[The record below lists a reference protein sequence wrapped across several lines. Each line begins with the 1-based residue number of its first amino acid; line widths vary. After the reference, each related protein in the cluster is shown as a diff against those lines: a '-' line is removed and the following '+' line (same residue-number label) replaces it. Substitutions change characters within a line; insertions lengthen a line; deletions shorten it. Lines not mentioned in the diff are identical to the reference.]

1 MPPQLALFLCTAF
14 VLCLLHLERRHSQGV
29 SAATWIPT
37 LWMIAVAGKPVGTWL
52 GIAGTAET
60 GSAPDRLVLTS
71 LCVAGVIVVV
81 VRRFKWGGAL
91 RQHWWLVLL
100 LAYMFLSTMWSDIT
114 LIALK
119 RCLRQSI
126 VVIMALVVMSERN
139 PRQAFESIVRRS
151 AYVLIPYS
159 LLLIKYYQHL
169 GVEYTRYSG
178 VQMWVGAT
186 VHKNTL
192 GRLCVISAF
201 FLLWELYRRWRH
213 ESPAVGK
220 YQTMADVSVLAI
232 AVHLLRGA
240 DGVYSATS
248 IGTMAVGI
256 AVFMGLL
263 RLRRARHTLP
273 QPVLLGMVFLL
284 FAFGTS
290 APFLGGTN
298 VAVFSSSFGRNET
311 LTGRTDTWAELVP
324 VVKQQPMLGRGV
336 GSFWTTERKEFYQM
350 DHGHNGY
357 LDVLL
362 ELGVVGLGLNLIW
375 LLSCA
380 RQLHRT
386 LAEDYLWG
394 SLGICLLLMLLVYN
408 TTESVLG
415 DLSTQLTAL
424 VVLAAFAVPLV
435 PVPAPR
441 RRTALV
447 SPGAPSQPD
456 RLLHAGSPARMM
468 QPESLQPSR
477 RPRGRRSRGA
487 HAPYDGV
494 GPSRRPLK
502 S

>member
-1 MPPQLALFLCTAF
+1 LCTGF
-14 VLCLLHLERRHSQGV
+14 VLCLLYLERRHSQGV
-29 SAATWIPT
+29 SAANWIPT
-37 LWMIAVAGKPVGTWL
+37 LWMIAVSGKPVGTWL

-60 GSAPDRLVLTS
+60 GSAPDRLVLTG
-71 LCVAGVIVVV
+71 LCVAGVITLIL
-81 VRRFKWGGAL
+81 RRFKWGGAL
-91 RQHWWLVLL
+91 KQHWWLVLL
-100 LAYMFLSTMWSDIT
+100 LAYMFLSTLWSDIT

-139 PRQAFESIVRRS
+139 PRQAFESIVRRT

-159 LLLIKYYQHL
+159 LLLIKYYQQL
-169 GVEYTRYSG
+169 GVQYTPYSG

-248 IGTMAVGI
+248 VGTMGLGT
-256 AVFMGLL
+256 AVFAGLL
-263 RLRRARHTLP
+263 RLRRARRTLP
-273 QPVLLGMVFLL
+273 QPVLVGMILFL

-290 APFLGGTN
+290 APFLGGSN
-298 VAVFSSSFGRNET
+298 IAVFSSSFGRNET
-311 LTGRTDTWAELVP
+311 LTGRTDTWTELVP
-324 VVKQQPMLGRGV
+324 VVKQQPMLGCGV
-336 GSFWTTERKEFYQM
+336 GSFWTTARKDFYQM
-350 DHGHNGY
+350 DHGHNGF

-380 RQLHRT
+380 RHLHRA

-394 SLGICLLLMLLVYN
+394 SLGICLLLMLVVYN

-415 DLSTQLTAL
+415 DLSTQLTAM

-435 PVPAPR
+435 PVPASR

-447 SPGAPSQPD
+447 RLGAPSQPD
-456 RLLHAGSPARMM
+456 RLLHAGSAARMM
-468 QPESLQPSR
+468 EPDPLQPPR
-477 RPRGRRSRGA
+477 RGRRRRFQGA
-487 HAPYDGV
+487 HTPDDGV
-494 GPSRRPLK
+494 GPRRRPLK